1 VRLFRHSNKRSKN
14 ASILGCKLYH
24 LNSDGAHIPLQGRY
38 VLSYERNEALIRLH
52 RQHRPEPDSREAIQR
67 GARDQK
73 LRHRALEPA
82 EAQQR
87 RLIWWA
93 DRIFCMEEHHKQ
105 AVLEI
110 DPEAE
115 QKTFVLGIEDVY
127 WRGDPELEELLKE
140 KVGKHLS
147 AG

>member
-1 VRLFRHSNKRSKN
+1 MRLLFVCTANIDRSPTGEKLFRGEHETKSCGTAPWTRM
-14 ASILGCKLYH
+14 KL
-24 LNSDGAHIPLQGRY
+24 N
-38 VLSYERNEALIRLH
+38 
-52 RQHRPEPDSREAIQR
+52 
-67 GARDQK
+67 
-73 LRHRALEPA
+73 
-82 EAQQR
+82 R

-115 QKTFVLGIEDVY
+115 QKTVVLEIEDAY
-127 WRGDPELEELLKE
+127 RRGTPELEELLKE

-147 AG
+147 SG